1 MKMKKTAKTLAMVL
15 LTSTTAKAFEKPV
28 LVSAMDLKNYEQK
41 NNLIGLT
48 TKLFELGLITKTSKS
63 EIFIFND
70 VALSK
75 IDDEQI
81 LSTISNLIDWLTD
94 GEISVER
101 KNWKDMTPSTQ
112 DYKM

>member
-1 MKMKKTAKTLAMVL
+1 MKKTANTLAMVL
-15 LTSTTAKAFEKPV
+15 LASATAKAIETPI
-28 LVSAMDLKNYEQK
+28 LVSSTDLKTYEQK
-41 NNLIGLT
+41 NNLKGLT

-70 VALSK
+70 VAISK

-81 LSTISNLIDWLTD
+81 LSTISNLINWLTD
-94 GEISVER
+94 GVISIEP

-112 DYKM
+112 DYQM

>member
-15 LTSTTAKAFEKPV
+15 LASTTAKAFETPI
-28 LVSAMDLKNYEQK
+28 LVSVKDLKAYEQK
-41 NNLIGLT
+41 NNLKGLT
-48 TKLFELGLITKTSKS
+48 TKLFEMGLIIKTSKS

-70 VALSK
+70 IALSEIK
-75 IDDEQI
+75 DEQI
-81 LSTISNLIDWLTD
+81 LSTVSDLINWLTD
-94 GEISVER
+94 GVNSLEP